1 MQWSE
6 KPSEQTA
13 LTCRKTA
20 TKYTVR
26 LGKMAQHARLWALFM
41 AKLKGQSQNASNI
54 VFVEV
59 ACSYTSLG
67 HAILPKAVR
76 FRGIIIILC
85 IGNNDTALVPF
96 V

>member
-1 MQWSE
+1 M
-6 KPSEQTA
+6 T
-13 LTCRKTA
+13 LKTDA
-20 TKYTVR
+20 PFW
-26 LGKMAQHARLWALFM
+26 G
-41 AKLKGQSQNASNI
+41 G
-54 VFVEV
+54 VEV